1 MALKPTLGPW
11 QFFSYSFGCIVGVG
25 WIVLLGNWLERGGP
39 VGAAIGFAVGGVLMA
54 LIGLCYA
61 EAAGMLPVAGGEMA
75 FGLEGWG
82 KGMGFLGGWMVVLI
96 YSAAAGY
103 CASSLAWILDY
114 LVPGIK
120 GPALYTFR
128 GSDIHLGSLAAALGT
143 VLILTWVNLRGV
155 KSSSRFQD
163 WLTYGKIAIA
173 LIFISAGIL
182 GGSTA
187 NLQPLFN
194 TGGGRTPLGG
204 VISVMAIVPWFLG
217 GFNIMPQVMEERAE
231 GTSIALIGRVTVAAI
246 LAGALYYCLVIIS
259 GSMAMPWKEM
269 LTRELPAAAAFKQA
283 FNSEWLARMVLV
295 TGLFGVATVGNGAVV
310 AASRVLFS
318 MSRASLLGPTFGVTS
333 TEAGVPARAI
343 LFVGFIAGLGTLLGR
358 QGISPVVA
366 VGAICMSIGYLITS
380 AMVWKLRRT
389 QPGRDRPYRIP
400 MGGAVSLVAAIGS
413 AALIVAALYDPYAN
427 AGHKFPLEWGI
438 LVFWIVLGVVLYLRQ
453 RGVKASRREA

>member
-1 MALKPTLGPW
+1 MTALKKTLGPL

-39 VGAAIGFAVGGVLMA
+39 VGAALGFALGGVLMA

-82 KGMGFLGGWMVVLI
+82 KGMGFFGGWMVVLI
-96 YSAAAGY
+96 YAAAAGY

-114 LVPGIK
+114 LIPGIK
-120 GPALYTFR
+120 GPALYSFR

-143 VLILTWVNLRGV
+143 VLLLTWVNLRGV
-155 KSSSRFQD
+155 RSSSRFQD

-173 LIFISAGIL
+173 LIFISAGML
-182 GGSTA
+182 GGNTA

-194 TGGGRTPLGG
+194 TDSGRTPLGG
-204 VISVMAIVPWFLG
+204 MISVMAIVPWFLG

-283 FNSEWLARMVLV
+283 FNSEWLARAVLV

-318 MSRASLLGPTFGVTS
+318 MSRASLLGPILGVTS
-333 TEAGVPARAI
+333 HTGVPARAI
-343 LFVGFIAGLGTLLGR
+343 LFVGFIAALGTLLGR

-380 AMVWKLRRT
+380 ALVWKLRRT
-389 QPGRDRPYRIP
+389 QPDRDRPYRIP
-400 MGGAVSLVAAIGS
+400 MGRGVSLVAAVAS
-413 AALIVAALYDPYAN
+413 ALLIVAALYDPYVS
-427 AGHKFPLEWGI
+427 AGRRIPLEWMI
-438 LVFWIVLGVVLYLRQ
+438 LAVWSMLGFVLFTRQ
-453 RGVKASRREA
+453 KGVKA